1 MAPFTGV
8 FQERD
13 QCAVAQ
19 VAHHW
24 SGRVMTSRYRGPVS
38 LHGYA
43 ALSECNLEGTN
54 LALFAAVALV
64 VLAIVP
70 AVEAGAPSMAMSL
83 LRHVGISLDQS
94 SVRTRPVGIRRR
106 SCPQR
111 RGGRSVRSR

>member
-24 SGRVMTSRYRGPVS
+24 SGRVMTGRYRGPV
-38 LHGYA
+38 YA
-43 ALSECNLEGTN
+43 ALSECNLEGTD

-70 AVEAGAPSMAMSL
+70 AVAAGAPCMAMSL